1 MNLVDSD
8 PIDGSLSS
16 KENMVSRVGF
26 NQDRRQGQSSSVFT
40 HITHM
45 HPDARLKNK
54 VFIVLY
60 SFEVPV

>member
-26 NQDRRQGQSSSVFT
+26 NQDRRQGQSSSVL
-40 HITHM
+40 THM

-60 SFEVPV
+60 IFEVPV